1 MLGYILKLTRIAINM
16 STKDAAIKSG
26 VSSTYISEVESGNKT
41 PSLSMLKK
49 IALTYDISVSK
60 LLLFEEL
67 ATEQNLNYQET
78 LKLILEYY
86 VNEQKEVSN
95 NKSK

>member
-16 STKDAAIKSG
+16 STKEAAIKAG
-26 VSSTYISEVESGNKT
+26 TSSTYISEVESGNKT

-49 IALTYDISVSK
+49 IAITYDISVSK

-86 VNEQKEVSN
+86 VNEQKESSN
-95 NKSK
+95 DKSK